1 MDEKEVLNGYVI
13 DVAMWIGHKRVC
25 FGIAEDQKTEYPYM
39 MCVYESEGYMFPVCD
54 KLHCFDNYP
63 EALHAFANKI
73 NECAKELED
82 RRAAI
87 VGVDDPSC
95 LTAEDVISVSWEESI
110 KGKVVAVKEQTVL
123 HGFRDIAHQLYYVNS
138 GFGVEHKSRG
148 RACYG
153 WDLYTGEKCRI
164 ERPNVLG
171 IVPQEKVP
179 EFAKKTLEKVKLELK
194 KEDKD
199 AR

>member
-87 VGVDDPSC
+87 VGVDDP
-95 LTAEDVISVSWEESI
+95 
-110 KGKVVAVKEQTVL
+110 
-123 HGFRDIAHQLYYVNS
+123 FRPHRSFS
-138 GFGVEHKSRG
+138 GRH
-148 RACYG
+148 RA
-153 WDLYTGEKCRI
+153 RSN
-164 ERPNVLG
+164 R
-171 IVPQEKVP
+171 
-179 EFAKKTLEKVKLELK
+179 TLSQPS
-194 KEDKD
+194 
-199 AR
+199 

>member
-25 FGIAEDQKTEYPYM
+25 FGIAEDQKTEYPYI

-87 VGVDDPSC
+87 VGVDAPSC
-95 LTAEDVISVSWEESI
+95 LTTEDVISVSWEDSI
-110 KGKVVAVKEQTVL
+110 KGRVVAVKEQTML
-123 HGFRDIAHQLYYVNS
+123 HGFRDMLISFIMSTAALVLSRAAVVELVTVGIFTPERSAELSARMFWGLYPKKRFPNLPR
-138 GFGVEHKSRG
+138 EHLRK
-148 RACYG
+148 
-153 WDLYTGEKCRI
+153 
-164 ERPNVLG
+164 
-171 IVPQEKVP
+171 
-179 EFAKKTLEKVKLELK
+179 
-194 KEDKD
+194 
-199 AR
+199 